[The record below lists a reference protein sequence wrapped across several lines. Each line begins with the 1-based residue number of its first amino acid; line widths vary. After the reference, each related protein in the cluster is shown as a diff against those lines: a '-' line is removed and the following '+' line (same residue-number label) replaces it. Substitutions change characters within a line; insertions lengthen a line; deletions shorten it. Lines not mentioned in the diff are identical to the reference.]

1 MSIQSALNALIGT
14 TVGGAAVVTG
24 SIKRKREMADKAPG
38 SPQVTINPAPAE
50 ETVPEN
56 TVEAEAAAPQAP
68 TEPAEK
74 IDPEKTEKAGSV
86 ATQSDIRREKAV
98 KNTVSRQKDLIQSK
112 MDILAGLIERKDL
125 LSAKKRG
132 QLKEIHGI
140 LKKKGGVD
148 DE

>member
-38 SPQVTINPAPAE
+38 SPQAPINPAPAE
-50 ETVPEN
+50 EAVPEK
-56 TVEAEAAAPQAP
+56 TVEAEAAAPQDLRI
-68 TEPAEK
+68 EE
-74 IDPEKTEKAGSV
+74 
-86 ATQSDIRREKAV
+86 AV
-98 KNTVSRQKDLIQSK
+98 KKTVSRQKDLIQSK

>member
-14 TVGGAAVVTG
+14 AVGGAAVVTG

-38 SPQVTINPAPAE
+38 SPQAPINPAPAE
-50 ETVPEN
+50 ETVSEK
-56 TVEAEAAAPQAP
+56 TVEAEAAAPQDLRI
-68 TEPAEK
+68 EE
-74 IDPEKTEKAGSV
+74 
-86 ATQSDIRREKAV
+86 AV
-98 KNTVSRQKDLIQSK
+98 KKTVSRQKDLIQSK

>member
-24 SIKRKREMADKAPG
+24 SIKRKREMADKASG
-38 SPQVTINPAPAE
+38 SPQAPINPAPAE
-50 ETVPEN
+50 ETVPEK
-56 TVEAEAAAPQAP
+56 TAAAEAAPQAP
-68 TEPAEK
+68 TDPAEET
-74 IDPEKTEKAGSV
+74 DPEKTAKAGSI
-86 ATQSDIRREKAV
+86 ALQSDLRREEAV
-98 KNTVSRQKDLIQSK
+98 KKTVSRQKDLIQSK

>member
-38 SPQVTINPAPAE
+38 SPQASTEPAPAE
-50 ETVPEN
+50 ETVPEK
-56 TVEAEAAAPQAP
+56 TVEAEAAAPQL
-68 TEPAEK
+68 
-74 IDPEKTEKAGSV
+74 DL
-86 ATQSDIRREKAV
+86 RREEAV
-98 KNTVSRQKDLIQSK
+98 KKTVSRQKELIQSK
-112 MDILAGLIERKDL
+112 MDILAGLIERRDL

>member
-1 MSIQSALNALIGT
+1 MSIQSALNAFIGT

-24 SIKRKREMADKAPG
+24 AIKRKREMANKASG
-38 SPQVTINPAPAE
+38 SPQAPLNPAPAE
-50 ETVPEN
+50 EIVPEKTVETEAAVPKASTEPAPAGK
-56 TVEAEAAAPQAP
+56 TVEAESAAPR
-68 TEPAEK
+68 
-74 IDPEKTEKAGSV
+74 
-86 ATQSDIRREKAV
+86 SDLRREEAV
-98 KNTVSRQKDLIQSK
+98 KKTVSRQKDLIQSK

>member
-24 SIKRKREMADKAPG
+24 AIKRKREIADKAPG
-38 SPQVTINPAPAE
+38 SPQAPINPAPAE
-50 ETVPEN
+50 ETVPEK
-56 TVEAEAAAPQAP
+56 TVEAEAAAPQL
-68 TEPAEK
+68 
-74 IDPEKTEKAGSV
+74 DL
-86 ATQSDIRREKAV
+86 RREESV
-98 KNTVSRQKDLIQSK
+98 KKTVSRQKELIQSK
-112 MDILAGLIERKDL
+112 MDILAGLIERRDL